1 MGLLEGDINYRN
13 GWFEMNS
20 TIVNITIEDA
30 AEINQFAKAEGTASG
45 SVGDRIFGMN
55 IQAGIHI
62 PQLMG
67 KQTKHDWIAHAMY
80 ESIDTQASLSN
91 CLTTTAGTSNC
102 EVDGKASRDIVTFG
116 ITYKP
121 IPAVAL
127 KLDRTH
133 WWYGDESTK
142 YTTNLGVAYMY

>member
-1 MGLLEGDINYRN
+1 MIL
-13 GWFEMNS
+13 
-20 TIVNITIEDA
+20 
-30 AEINQFAKAEGTASG
+30 KP
-45 SVGDRIFGMN
+45 
-55 IQAGIHI
+55 IHI

-80 ESIDTQASLSN
+80 ESVDTQASVPE
-91 CLTTTAGTSNC
+91 CLTTTKGTTNC
-102 EVDGKASRDIVTFG
+102 EVDGQASRDIVTFG

-133 WWYGDESTK
+133 WWYGDESDK